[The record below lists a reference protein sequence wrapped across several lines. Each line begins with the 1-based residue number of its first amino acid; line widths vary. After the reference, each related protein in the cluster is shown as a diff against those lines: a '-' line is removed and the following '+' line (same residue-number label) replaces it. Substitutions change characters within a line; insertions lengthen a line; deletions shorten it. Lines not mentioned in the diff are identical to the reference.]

1 MGINQQVSRNKSF
14 IRGIIQLSVI
24 SYQLSGLSF
33 KLSGLGFQFST
44 NLGSF
49 TGYWLLITDH

>member
-1 MGINQQVSRNKSF
+1 MYRNKSF
-14 IRGIIQLSVI
+14 IQGVIQLSVI

-49 TGYWLLITDH
+49 TGYRLLITDQRP